1 MFFAEWFLLC
11 EKLEKLDV
19 ILKHSPRKEEGKKE
33 MSLQKRV
40 VEIIKA
46 VKEFKQQRGSIL
58 IISAMMLPIMLG
70 CLGFAYDFGNLYM
83 HKARLQ
89 NVVDAAALAGGRAYL
104 QSQEK
109 SDNRDEPDPR
119 PDWTGN
125 PNELLSYSVGDKI
138 TNDNNNKFKKVH
150 GVGVSNHP
158 DADLAADDYIL
169 NNIKNLGTTVNMDE
183 FSHYA
188 LRAEGMSSKI
198 FYRIGLYEQVP
209 LHFLPVLINRRI
221 QKVRAGAVVL
231 VDDGK
236 GIATGNTLFD
246 KLFVVNDGIS
256 FKDDDGNSLVS
267 QIFVDPENVGVNEIK
282 TTFDGQ
288 IVYAKDAVD
297 FKDFKDNYGQMVDYD
312 FYTDAERNYNQ
323 EHSIDEIKKTPN
335 MGGEAVWD
343 NSILI
348 ESNISGFLKK
358 LRRPHID
365 LKKNTIQETLNEFKF
380 TGTNNYKNRD
390 KMINS
395 HYTITN
401 SEEVT
406 HYFHRD
412 TLNSYN
418 YFAFCIPRF
427 DTEGTGTEGSATE
440 KDYLGKAYIAKEKNK
455 TVGPYFSFH
464 TEGYNFKYFKKGVLQ
479 STPRVCY
486 TYVLDDAGNKIFCF
500 RENQIKYSKQYYF
513 WFYKKY
519 FDQDTKQYVYVT
531 FDAESTP
538 MTVVELKEGN
548 RTKYKYSYDDIDK
561 TGNQIIDENGK
572 NIKRYFTI
580 DAVEDTVFSNS
591 QPTQVNYNQIK
602 SSNVYH
608 WEQEGETELTVL
620 VNSEGGEEYDP
631 VYIILT
637 GTTYG
642 TGGKNG
648 TGVTLSTGSGG
659 TSTGEGE
666 GTSIEEVKTQIKI
679 KVTRSNQRPLVFCN
693 LTKNEIEF
701 SIGDTNNPNDA
712 ISFKGMIY
720 SPFAKVVNQP
730 VQLSGGSSV
739 RHKFTGNIIAK
750 ELGIQDPSVDWSHKN
765 FVADDGDLNKI
776 SDDEAAAQDARKQTA
791 LDETQ
796 KKFSE
801 LLHITLDDIKSVWNN
816 SDWSGKFGDDTTDY
830 IPKFREKWYE
840 VRQYLWTNFGLDMPD
855 WPWKRYA
862 KPTDTE
868 QHHYGISS
876 NDIANTGEKLR
887 IINYRTE
894 YLVEPYINPFNNY
907 SLTD

>member
-11 EKLEKLDV
+11 EKLDV

-89 NVVDAAALAGGRAYL
+89 NIVDAAALAGGQAYL
-104 QSQEK
+104 ESQEK
-109 SDNRDEPDPR
+109 ADKRDEPDDR
-119 PDWTGN
+119 PALKGRTQD
-125 PNELLSYSVGDKI
+125 ELLSYSVGDKFS
-138 TNDNNNKFKKVH
+138 NNKFRIHKRPNSKH
-150 GVGVSNHP
+150 Q

-188 LRAEGMSSKI
+188 LRAEGMSSKV

-209 LHFLPVLINRRI
+209 LHFLPILVNRRE
-221 QKVRAGAVVL
+221 QRVRAGAVVL

-236 GIATGNTLFD
+236 GIVPGNTLFD
-246 KLFVVNDGIS
+246 KLFVVNEGIS
-256 FKDDDGNSLVS
+256 FKDVS
-267 QIFVDPENVGVNEIK
+267 QYTVDSGVIK
-282 TTFDGQ
+282 DPTFDGE
-288 IVYAKDAVD
+288 IVYAKEYPGVNNRPTDLLD
-297 FKDFKDNYGQMVDYD
+297 F
-312 FYTDAERNYNQ
+312 FYTAAEREYNQ
-323 EHSIDEIKKTPN
+323 VHSIDEIKETPN
-335 MGGEAVWD
+335 MGGKAVWD
-343 NSILI
+343 NSILM
-348 ESNISGFLKK
+348 ESNISGFLNK
-358 LRRPHID
+358 LSRPHID

-380 TGTNNYKNRD
+380 TGLNTYNNKD
-390 KMINS
+390 KIINK
-395 HYTITN
+395 HFTVTN
-401 SEEVT
+401 SDEVT

-440 KDYLGKAYIAKEKNK
+440 KDYLGKAYIAKEKDK

-548 RTKYKYSYDDIDK
+548 HTKYKYSYDDIDK

-591 QPTQVNYNQIK
+591 QPIQVNNNQIK

-659 TSTGEGE
+659 ASTGEGE
-666 GTSIEEVKTQIKI
+666 GSSTEEIKTKIKI
-679 KVTRSNQRPLVFCN
+679 KATHSNQRPLVFCN

-701 SIGDTNNPNDA
+701 SIGKPDEPDKA
-712 ISFKGMIY
+712 ISFKGIIY

-730 VQLSGGSSV
+730 VQLSEGSSV

-750 ELGIQDPSVDWSHKN
+750 ELGIQDSSVSWYHKN

-776 SDDEAAAQDARKQTA
+776 SDDEAAAQAARKQKA
-791 LDETQ
+791 IEEAQ
-796 KKFSE
+796 KAIAESE
-801 LLHITLDDIKSVWNN
+801 AVNRSLDDIRSVWNN
-816 SDWSGKFGDDTTDY
+816 SDWSGKFEDEGPDY
-830 IPKFREKWYE
+830 IVKIQSIWNGIREN
-840 VRQYLWTNFGLDMPD
+840 LWKDYGLDMPD
-855 WPWKRYA
+855 WPWKRGG
-862 KPTDTE
+862 KTTDPE

-876 NDIANTGEKLR
+876 NDIDNTGKKLR

-894 YLVEPYINPFNNY
+894 YIIEPYINPFNNY